1 MMLKRTPRAGNHN
14 AIAALARHFGAR
26 LLTNARLLDQHG
38 AGEAMNEI
46 VPPEAVLFA
55 TSTEDVAEALTIA
68 ATFNFPVIGY
78 GAGTSLEGQL
88 QAIEGGLSIDL
99 SQMTRI
105 IEVNNDS
112 LDCRVEAGVTREA
125 LNTYLRDKGLFFPV
139 DPGANATIGGM
150 TATRA
155 SGTNAVR
162 YGTMR
167 ELVLGL
173 TVVTPQGR
181 MVRTGGRARKSASGY
196 DLTRIYVGSEGT
208 LGIITEVQLRLFGI
222 PERIASAVCQFDTL
236 DGAMLTTIQAMQIG
250 LPMARIELLD
260 ALQMKASIAYSGL
273 SDFAEKPTL
282 FLEFHG
288 SEAHVAEQV
297 QTFRA
302 IAAENSG
309 GNYLSAE
316 RQEDRNRLWQARHN
330 ALYAARALL
339 PGAEVY
345 TSDACV
351 PISNLVECITRCRGA
366 AEAAGLLAP
375 VVGHVGDGNF
385 HMIILFDPEDER
397 ERAAAEDLA
406 QFIATTAIA
415 LGGTITGEHG
425 IGLHKLD
432 ALVEEHG
439 EAVAIMA
446 RIKQALDPLDIMN
459 PGKLVPPVYL
469 QRERTDY

>member
-1 MMLKRTPRAGNHN
+1 MLKRTPRAGNQE

-26 LLTNARLLDQHG
+26 LSTNAGLLDQHG

-55 TSTEDVAEALTIA
+55 ASTDDVAEALAIA
-68 ATFNFPVIGY
+68 ATFSCPVIGY

-105 IEVNNDS
+105 IEVNDGS

-125 LNTYLRDKGLFFPV
+125 LNTHLRDMGLFFPG

-173 TVVTPQGR
+173 TVVTPQGKI
-181 MVRTGGRARKSASGY
+181 VRTGGRARKSASGY

-208 LGIITEVQLRLFGI
+208 LGIITEIQLRLFGI

-236 DGAMLTTIQAMQIG
+236 DGAVLTAMQAMQIG

-273 SDFAEKPTL
+273 SEFAEKPTL

-297 QTFRA
+297 ETFRA
-302 IAAENSG
+302 IATDNGG
-309 GNYLSAE
+309 GNYSSAE
-316 RQEDRNRLWQARHN
+316 RTEDRNRLWQARHH
-330 ALYAARALL
+330 ALFAARALRA
-339 PGAEVY
+339 GAAVY

-351 PISNLVECITRCRGA
+351 PISNLAECITRCRGA

-385 HMIILFDPEDER
+385 HMIILFDPEDAR
-397 ERAAAEDLA
+397 ESAAAENLA

-469 QRERTDY
+469 QRERADY